1 MNWNKIEEWKDDERI
16 EALRNAI
23 ENDNNYWKKILVLM
37 TMKNDDEE
45 NELMETILENRRKE
59 MEIFEKK
66 FGISL
71 KKEFSYKQIQES
83 TKDRDFNY
91 IMKTMVE
98 NKNDNYL
105 HSRACKQVLEILHCM
120 PKEYYEKI
128 NLNFIKNLEEQSKSI
143 EQMEIKEVCD
153 FDKLD
158 ILEETKDM
166 LALISNKF
174 WNDKK

>member
-1 MNWNKIEEWKDDERI
+1 MNWNKIEEWKNDERI
-16 EALRNAI
+16 EALRDII
-23 ENDNNYWKKILVLM
+23 ENDNSYWKKILVLM
-37 TMKNDDEE
+37 TMEHDDEE

-59 MEIFEKK
+59 IEIFEKK
-66 FGISL
+66 FGIKL
-71 KKEFSYKQIQES
+71 KKEFSYEQIYEN

-91 IMKTMVE
+91 IMKVMVE

-105 HSRACKQVLEILHCM
+105 HAKACKQVLEILHCM

-128 NLNFIKNLEEQSKSI
+128 NLNFITNLENQAKTI
-143 EQMEIKEVCD
+143 EQVEIKEVCD
-153 FDKLD
+153 FDKLE

-174 WNDKK
+174 WND